1 MEKTRAKFL
10 SKIREGAD
18 KITAFLESGATP
30 DEFKQWEAD
39 PGFQNEVEEILV
51 TNDYLLDQKIASI
64 GKRKLLDVLENGT
77 RIVKTKTEY
86 TRRYDNDDSTGELVS
101 AKTTREVTEI
111 PTPDWV
117 FRYAASLAERNN
129 VENAIRV
136 LAAEMLLPIEAVKKL
151 LTLQQTF
158 KEQLRQSL
166 TNTQESSG
174 IPANDVALIQAELLG
189 ISPERLKDSSV

>member
-1 MEKTRAKFL
+1 MSQTKKKFL
-10 SKIREGAD
+10 SKIKEGAD

-30 DEFKQWEAD
+30 SEFKAWESD
-39 PGFQNEVEEILV
+39 PSFQGEVEEIILTQEYLV
-51 TNDYLLDQKIASI
+51 DQEIARM
-64 GKRKLLDVLENGT
+64 GKRKLLEVLRDGT

-86 TRRYDNDDSTGELVS
+86 TRRYDSDDSTGELVS

-117 FRYAASLAERNN
+117 FRYAASLAEANK

-136 LAAEMLLPIEAVKKL
+136 LAAEMLLPIEAVKRL

-158 KEQLRQSL
+158 KAEIRQSL
-166 TNTQESSG
+166 TASQESES
-174 IPANDVALIQAELLG
+174 VAPSDIAQIQAELLG
-189 ISPERLKDSSV
+189 ISPERLRDRDV